1 MKNLTSP
8 ETSPQEMRL
17 ALQAQKPAFLH
28 AVWFSVAIG
37 LLMLS
42 PSFYMLEVYDRVVNS
57 RNVMTLAM
65 LTLLLVLAYAVMECL
80 QWARNGVLRHAAVE
94 IDDQLATRVHE
105 AVFQANLRGEW
116 QLALRGL
123 RDFAAA
129 RGFIA
134 SNALAALMDIPMA
147 LLLILVIFW
156 VDPLLGWFTLAS
168 AVLQGGITFFNQRAS
183 GALLAKAGDLNA
195 QAQSFAQSALYRHEA
210 ALAMGMTDHLRQR
223 WLIWQKEMLRHQAMA
238 SDSAGL
244 YTALSKYVQQATGSL
259 VLGLGGWL
267 VITGEFASSVGMAL
281 MASILAGRA
290 LAPLVQTI
298 LGWRNIAEAKYAFTR
313 LENLLA
319 AIPAPKLSLS
329 LPPPK
334 GMLKAEQATIIPPGA
349 AIPALRGISFAIS
362 SGQILAIVGPSA
374 AGKSTLLHALTGA
387 WPCAG
392 GSIRLDGADVFA
404 WDKRELGKYVGFLP
418 QNTAL
423 FGGSIAENIARFG
436 DFERD
441 EVEHAARQVSVHDDI
456 LALPDGY
463 DMDIGV
469 EGETL
474 SGGMRQ
480 RIGLARALYGN
491 PRLIVLDEPDAHL
504 DEAASLALRETL
516 LEARDSGA
524 TIVVT
529 THRPRL
535 LEIADWILVLADG
548 QQKGFGPAK
557 EILAAL
563 RQPVAQSLKSP
574 DVRAS

>member
-8 ETSPQEMRL
+8 QASPQEMRL

-28 AVWFSVAIG
+28 AAWFSIAIG

-57 RNVMTLAM
+57 RSVMTLAM

-80 QWARNGVLRHAAVE
+80 QWARNGVLRHAAVG
-94 IDDQLATRVHE
+94 IDGQLASRVHE

-123 RDFAAA
+123 RDFAAT
-129 RGFIA
+129 RDFIA

-147 LLLILVIFW
+147 FSLVLVIFW
-156 VDPLLGWFTLAS
+156 IDPLLGWFTLAS
-168 AVLQGGITFFNQRAS
+168 AILQGGITFFNQRAS

-210 ALAMGMTDHLRQR
+210 ALVMGMTDDLRQR
-223 WLIWQKEMLRHQAMA
+223 WLVWQKDMLRHQAMA

-267 VITGEFASSVGMAL
+267 VITDTFASSVGMML

-319 AIPAPKLSLS
+319 AISAPKPSLS

-334 GMLKAEQATIIPPGA
+334 GMLRAEQATVIPPGA
-349 AIPALRGISFAIS
+349 AIPALRGISFTIS
-362 SGQILAIVGPSA
+362 PGQILAIVGPSA

-404 WDKRELGKYVGFLP
+404 WDKRELGKYIGFLP

-436 DFERD
+436 DSGGE
-441 EVEHAARQVSVHDDI
+441 ELEHAARQVSVHDDI
-456 LALPDGY
+456 LVLPEGY
-463 DMDIGV
+463 ETDIGV
-469 EGETL
+469 EGERL

-491 PRLIVLDEPDAHL
+491 PRIIVLDEPDAHL
-504 DEAASLALRETL
+504 DETASLALRETL
-516 LEARDSGA
+516 RESRDSGA
-524 TIVVT
+524 TIVVA

-535 LEIADWILVLADG
+535 LEIADWILVLAEG
-548 QQKGFGPAK
+548 QQKGFGPGK

-563 RQPVAQSLKSP
+563 RQPAVQNLKNP
-574 DVRAS
+574 DIRVS